1 MGGLKNQILIS
12 MPHMKDPFFSKTVI
26 YICEHEENGAMGL
39 IINKTIDTTKLSSIF
54 KKSFLANNNYSFLI
68 KFFLA
73 VLF

>member
-39 IINKTIDTTKLSSIF
+39 IINKAIDTTKLSS
-54 KKSFLANNNYSFLI
+54 
-68 KFFLA
+68 
-73 VLF
+73 VLNLF